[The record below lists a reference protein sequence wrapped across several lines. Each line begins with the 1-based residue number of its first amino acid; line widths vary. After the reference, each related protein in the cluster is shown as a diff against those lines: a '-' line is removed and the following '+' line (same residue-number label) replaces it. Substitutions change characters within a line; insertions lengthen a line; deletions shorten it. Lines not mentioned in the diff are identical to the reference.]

1 MLDEAGIR
9 ALLPTPKTQQQQDQM
24 TVAPPPAV
32 TSAPQT
38 NPPGTFI
45 SSNPPAQDANDQL
58 LFDPDEFITYDYL
71 SPGINAAT
79 PQQLDTLPPVDTTP
93 KTPDIVVDTRTTGPP
108 TTGMGSSGMTWWV
121 IAIVGFIVLS
131 LIFFLYVR
139 SKGGSSSPSTGMPQ
153 ASEPLFG
160 SGVQQPV
167 ATQLGGGTY
176 RF

>member
-1 MLDEAGIR
+1 MLDEAGIKS
-9 ALLPTPKTQQQQDQM
+9 LLPTPKNQQQE
-24 TVAPPPAV
+24 TTAAPVV

-71 SPGINAAT
+71 SPGVNAAT
-79 PQQLDTLPPVDTTP
+79 PQQLDTLPPVDSTS
-93 KTPDIVVDTRTTGPP
+93 KTPDIVVDTRTTDPP
-108 TTGMGSSGMTWWV
+108 SSGVGSSGMTWWV

-131 LIFFLYVR
+131 LIFFLYIR
-139 SKGGSSSPSTGMPQ
+139 SKGGSSPAPSTNAPR
-153 ASEPLFG
+153 SSSLFG
-160 SGVQQPV
+160 SSMPQP
-167 ATQLGGGTY
+167 GTSQMGSGSF